1 MQTSATTGVGWGLGE
16 LIDFIESGI
25 EHCRAG
31 RWEKGAD
38 YLGYVAQRS
47 HSDLSHASLY
57 LSYLG
62 CAIARLQDRHEEA
75 RALCRHAVKVEFF
88 QPENWANLAEVMLLS
103 GMRRESVDAVRQGLQ
118 IDPQNERLQ
127 HLQASLGQR
136 RPPVV
141 PFLGR
146 RNPVNHLLGRFRS
159 DLLGS
164 SQRPVGYDLGD

>member
-1 MQTSATTGVGWGLGE
+1 MIPVMQASRTTMVGWDVGE
-16 LIDFIESGI
+16 LINFIDSGI

-38 YLGYVAQRS
+38 YLGYVAERS

-62 CAIARLQDRHEEA
+62 CAIARIQQRHKEA

-103 GMRRESVDAVRQGLQ
+103 DKRKEAVDAVQRGLK
-118 IDPQNERLQ
+118 IDPNNERLQ
-127 HLQASLGQR
+127 QLQSTLGRRR
-136 RPPVV
+136 RPVV
-141 PFLGR
+141 AVLGR
-146 RNPVNHLLGRFRS
+146 RNPVNHILGRLRN
-159 DLLGS
+159 DL
-164 SQRPVGYDLGD
+164 VGPPDKPAAS

>member
-1 MQTSATTGVGWGLGE
+1 MQTSRTTVVGWDVGE
-16 LIDFIESGI
+16 LIDFIDSGI

-62 CAIARLQDRHEEA
+62 CAIARIEERHKEA
-75 RALCRHAVKVEFF
+75 RALCRHAIKVEFY
-88 QPENWANLAEVMLLS
+88 QPENWANLAEVMMLS
-103 GMRRESVDAVRQGLQ
+103 GMRKEAIDAVRQGLK
-118 IDPQNERLQ
+118 IDSQNERLQ
-127 HLQASLGQR
+127 EMHSNLGRRR
-136 RPPVV
+136 RPVV
-141 PFLGR
+141 GFLGR
-146 RNPVNHLLGRFRS
+146 RNPINYLLGRLRN

-164 SQRPVGYDLGD
+164 S